1 MNPEIDPAVTV
12 LLEQVDE
19 LSQWERAEL
28 GRTLRRAGWTYT
40 EIAGAVPAA
49 KSTIAGWCSAI
60 VLSDAQIEAIKTRT
74 GSVRGV
80 PRDTQWRRRQER
92 AAIAEEARREARE
105 RSNDSYWSAGVVLY
119 WGEGFKTENCLGLAN
134 SDDDLVRF
142 FIDWSRRYHDPLMAF
157 RAKLNLHA
165 GNDEQA
171 ALAYWCEALA
181 LPPSDFNRT
190 FIKPDGTGHRRN
202 HLQHGVIQVRA
213 RRSTDHFVR
222 TAGWID
228 GLRSVWKSPAAPD

>member
-1 MNPEIDPAVTV
+1 MRPEIEPDARAR
-12 LLEQVDE
+12 LQRVDD

-40 EIAGAVPAA
+40 EIAAAIPAA
-49 KSTIAGWCSAI
+49 KSTIAGWCGGI
-60 VLSDAQIEAIKTRT
+60 VLSDAQIEAIKART

-92 AAIAEEARREARE
+92 AAITEEARREARD
-105 RSNDSYWSAGVVLY
+105 RSNDPYWSAGVMLY

-134 SDDDLVRF
+134 SDEDLVRL

-165 GNDEQA
+165 GNDEHA
-171 ALAYWCEALA
+171 ALSYWSEALA
-181 LPPSDFNRT
+181 LPRSDFNKT
-190 FIKPDGTGHRRN
+190 FIKPEGTGHRRN
-202 HLQHGVIQVRA
+202 HLRHGVIQVRA
-213 RRSTDHFVR
+213 RSSTDQFLM
-222 TAGWID
+222 TLGWID
-228 GLRSVWKSPAAPD
+228 GLRSVWKSSTAPD